1 MSAQQQQQQQQQNF
15 IKFSTYNSKTNK
27 IEDMKE
33 KEYQN
38 YLEKLNMTNYF
49 NKDGHFNKEESE
61 SESEDECPIDGC
73 YEEGKCDEKK
83 CFYADKYYAE
93 HKEEYESESED
104 EEGEECEEEKKA
116 CYYCD
121 AEATGLYK
129 DNANNLQY
137 ACKDCKE
144 EFIIDFE
151 EEKEEE
157 EKREEEKEEDEWW
170 KPAYNSFEE
179 AILGEFGDESEQAKK
194 YNIGMFALKEN
205 ITAIIESDEEEEE
218 YFAYCEERKK
228 KYIKELKKEECEQKD
243 FIKDFPEH
251 WELAKK
257 NEKSQFYE
265 KLKSDFIKEKREK
278 KEVKKKFII
287 KKSQR
292 VKVIELILKHLKI
305 KLSLKTLY
313 ENYTNG
319 KTHKKIRDYNKERGF
334 GGHYNNPYT
343 LYFDNEE
350 LPEFMTTLI

>member
-33 KEYQN
+33 KEYKK

-49 NKDGHFNKEESE
+49 NKEESE
-61 SESEDECPIDGC
+61 
-73 YEEGKCDEKK
+73 EE
-83 CFYADKYYAE
+83 
-93 HKEEYESESED
+93 ESESED

-129 DNANNLQY
+129 DNADNLQY
-137 ACKDCKE
+137 ACKDCKD

-157 EKREEEKEEDEWW
+157 KQKKLVVDLNLPCVYCDDGLSYKYINDKGGFVYSCVDCKEEKER
-170 KPAYNSFEE
+170 EE
-179 AILGEFGDESEQAKK
+179 NLTSEFMKLL
-194 YNIGMFALKEN
+194 N
-205 ITAIIESDEEEEE
+205 
-218 YFAYCEERKK
+218 
-228 KYIKELKKEECEQKD
+228 IKE
-243 FIKDFPEH
+243 
-251 WELAKK
+251 
-257 NEKSQFYE
+257 
-265 KLKSDFIKEKREK
+265 EK

-334 GGHYNNPYT
+334 GSHYNNPYT